1 METKQGKKESPRTG
15 GWISALKFL
24 PLVVFAALVIVFKLE
39 LLLAAPIATFVAI
52 LVYIFIYRGNFDG
65 AFEQGLKSARSI
77 IGVFFILMFAY
88 AVAESFIAT
97 GVGAEAGCYRP
108 DGGSHLSGGNQSAF
122 GGYRDLL
129 GNLCGLRPDFSVA
142 QRAGGR

>member
-65 AFEQGLKSARSI
+65 AFEQGLNQRGAS
-77 IGVFFILMFAY
+77 LAY
-88 AVAESFIAT
+88 
-97 GVGAEAGCYRP
+97 
-108 DGGSHLSGGNQSAF
+108 
-122 GGYRDLL
+122 
-129 GNLCGLRPDFSVA
+129 FSS
-142 QRAGGR
+142 

>member
-52 LVYIFIYRGNFDG
+52 F
-65 AFEQGLKSARSI
+65 
-77 IGVFFILMFAY
+77 GVHFY
-88 AVAESFIAT
+88 
-97 GVGAEAGCYRP
+97 
-108 DGGSHLSGGNQSAF
+108 LSREF
-122 GGYRDLL
+122 RRRL
-129 GNLCGLRPDFSVA
+129 
-142 QRAGGR
+142 

>member
-97 GVGAEAGCYRP
+97 GVGASLINLALKLGVTGRDKLCLGMPEVVDP
-108 DGGSHLSGGNQSAF
+108 DSF
-122 GGYRDLL
+122 V
-129 GNLCGLRPDFSVA
+129 SVPS
-142 QRAGGR
+142 RG

>member
-88 AVAESFIAT
+88 AC
-97 GVGAEAGCYRP
+97 AEAGCYRP

>member
-77 IGVFFILMFAY
+77 IGVFFILMERDALQGDGQGLNLSYDFLRTM
-88 AVAESFIAT
+88 VALDRL
-97 GVGAEAGCYRP
+97 GALDRKE
-108 DGGSHLSGGNQSAF
+108 
-122 GGYRDLL
+122 
-129 GNLCGLRPDFSVA
+129 
-142 QRAGGR
+142 

>member
-1 METKQGKKESPRTG
+1 METKQEKKESPRTG
-15 GWISALKFL
+15 GGISALKFL

-52 LVYIFIYRGNFDG
+52 LVYIFIYRSNFDI
-65 AFEQGLKSARSI
+65 ALEQGLKSARSI

-97 GVGAEAGCYRP
+97 GVGASLFFLA
-108 DGGSHLSGGNQSAF
+108 L
-122 GGYRDLL
+122 
-129 GNLCGLRPDFSVA
+129 
-142 QRAGGR
+142 